1 MGKKSQFSVKLFLI
15 WLFLNVMVAITMDL
29 AFFVNNMDFMKN
41 SKFIKKLAMAEF
53 WATIEWIFLIPANRM
68 GNRILTAAQVNLSS
82 FVFDFLGQIA
92 TNFFLLD
99 MPTTIDDYAA
109 MGLIMLGMYFSIYKT
124 FD

>member
-1 MGKKSQFSVKLFLI
+1 MKKTGFSLKLFI
-15 WLFLNVMVAITMDL
+15 FWLFLNVVVAITMDL

-41 SKFIKKLAMAEF
+41 SGFMKKLAMSEF
-53 WATIEWIFLIPANRM
+53 WATIEWMFLIPANRI

-92 TNFFLLD
+92 TNKFLLN
-99 MPTTIDDYAA
+99 MPTTMDDYAA
-109 MGLIMLGMYFSIYKT
+109 MGLIMFGMYISVYKL

>member
-1 MGKKSQFSVKLFLI
+1 MKKTGFSLKLFI
-15 WLFLNVMVAITMDL
+15 FWLFLNVVVAITMDL

-41 SKFIKKLAMAEF
+41 SGFMKKLAMSEF
-53 WATIEWIFLIPANRM
+53 WATIEWMFLIPANRI

-92 TNFFLLD
+92 TNKFLLD
-99 MPTTIDDYAA
+99 MRTTIDDYAA
-109 MGLIMLGMYFSIYKT
+109 MGLIMFGMYISVYKL

>member
-1 MGKKSQFSVKLFLI
+1 MKKSSFSWKLFI
-15 WLFLNVMVAITMDL
+15 FWLFLNVMVAITMDL

-41 SKFIKKLAMAEF
+41 SGFIKKLAMSEF
-53 WATIEWIFLIPANRM
+53 WATIEWMFLIPANRM

-92 TNFFLLD
+92 TNKFLLD

-109 MGLIMLGMYFSIYKT
+109 MGLIMLGMYFSVYKS
-124 FD
+124 FN

>member
-1 MGKKSQFSVKLFLI
+1 MKKTGFSLKLFI
-15 WLFLNVMVAITMDL
+15 FWLFLNVVVAITMDL

-41 SKFIKKLAMAEF
+41 SGFMKKLAMSEF
-53 WATIEWIFLIPANRM
+53 WATIEWIFLIPANRI

-92 TNFFLLD
+92 TNKFLLN

-109 MGLIMLGMYFSIYKT
+109 MGLIMVGMYISVYKL

>member
-1 MGKKSQFSVKLFLI
+1 MKKSGFSLKLFI
-15 WLFLNVMVAITMDL
+15 FWLFLNVVVAITMDL

-41 SKFIKKLAMAEF
+41 SGFVKKLAMSEF
-53 WATIEWIFLIPANRM
+53 WATIEWMFLIPANRI

-92 TNFFLLD
+92 TNKFLLD

-109 MGLIMLGMYFSIYKT
+109 MGLIMFGMYISVYKL

>member
-1 MGKKSQFSVKLFLI
+1 MKKTGFSLKLFI
-15 WLFLNVMVAITMDL
+15 FWLFLNVVVAITMDL

-41 SKFIKKLAMAEF
+41 SGFMKKLAMSEF
-53 WATIEWIFLIPANRM
+53 WATIEWMFLIPANRI

-92 TNFFLLD
+92 TNKFLLN

-109 MGLIMLGMYFSIYKT
+109 MGLIMIGMYISVYKL

>member
-1 MGKKSQFSVKLFLI
+1 MKKSGFSLKLFI
-15 WLFLNVMVAITMDL
+15 FWLFLNVVVAITMDL

-41 SKFIKKLAMAEF
+41 SGFAKKLVMSEF
-53 WATIEWIFLIPANRM
+53 WATIEWMFLIPANRI

-92 TNFFLLD
+92 TNKFLLD

-109 MGLIMLGMYFSIYKT
+109 MGLIMFGMYISVYKL

>member
-1 MGKKSQFSVKLFLI
+1 MKKSGFSLKLFI
-15 WLFLNVMVAITMDL
+15 FWLFLNVVVAITMDL

-41 SKFIKKLAMAEF
+41 SGFAKKLAMSEF
-53 WATIEWIFLIPANRM
+53 WATIEWMFLIPANRI
-68 GNRILTAAQVNLSS
+68 GNLILSAAQVNLSS

-92 TNFFLLD
+92 TNAFLLK

-109 MGLIMLGMYFSIYKT
+109 MGLILFGMYISVYKI

>member
-1 MGKKSQFSVKLFLI
+1 MKKTGFSLKLFI
-15 WLFLNVMVAITMDL
+15 FWLFLNVVVAITMDL

-41 SKFIKKLAMAEF
+41 SGFMKKLAMSEF
-53 WATIEWIFLIPANRM
+53 WATIEWMFLIPANRI

-92 TNFFLLD
+92 TNKFLLD

-109 MGLIMLGMYFSIYKT
+109 MGLIMFGMYISVYKL